1 MMNNGLDLLAQFMEE
16 VSLMTDVE
24 DTDENTDVVKL
35 MSIHASKGLEFP
47 IVFVSGAEENL
58 FPMSRAMLDP
68 SELEEERRLM
78 YVAVTRAK
86 DHLFLSHA
94 NMRRQRWQTK
104 YNTPSRFIAEIP
116 DELRKHYDLAGWAA
130 KKSAFSHRGGSFD
143 VEDWVYHKLFWE
155 WEVIEVWQDLVVVRF
170 ANAKSGIRKIET
182 RFLEKIKKGS

>member
-1 MMNNGLDLLAQFMEE
+1 MNNGLDLLAQFMEE

-94 NMRRQRWQTK
+94 NMRRQR
-104 YNTPSRFIAEIP
+104 
-116 DELRKHYDLAGWAA
+116 
-130 KKSAFSHRGGSFD
+130 
-143 VEDWVYHKLFWE
+143 
-155 WEVIEVWQDLVVVRF
+155 
-170 ANAKSGIRKIET
+170 
-182 RFLEKIKKGS
+182 